1 MTKPLIKY
9 YDEAREFSNMENCAE
24 KIELAVSRLE
34 NPYNITDENRLMYH
48 TYLEKE
54 APKAVFELIDAN
66 RIRLFPLLVKYR
78 TIRKANITK
87 MVDYAQTNRKMD
99 ILSYLLNIGNEF
111 RMRPKAMDIA
121 PKFVPGKSANNDLQ
135 KLPDYDS
142 LHAGDII
149 WMGII
154 PMPWVVLDKKDG
166 KALVISKYV
175 FDCQAYH
182 SIFYKVK
189 WNDTSI
195 CKWLNGDFADRY
207 FTDIEKERIC
217 PVYID
222 KDATL
227 FMEEKLETVKNSLF
241 FLSVEE
247 AAKYFKTEEERTA
260 RITVFGK
267 RKIMWA
273 TFDVYA
279 HWWLRS
285 MTQDVLGKGA
295 TFVRLDGAIQ
305 THGGYIL
312 SNSYDEFYDHF
323 GVRPAMYINL

>member
-1 MTKPLIKY
+1 MAKPLIKY
-9 YDEAREFSNMENCAE
+9 YDEARDFNNMENCAE

-121 PKFVPGKSANNDLQ
+121 PKFVPGKSANNDVQ
-135 KLPDYDS
+135 KFPDYDS

-149 WMGII
+149 WMGSI

-166 KALVISKYV
+166 KALVISK
-175 FDCQAYH
+175 FIIDCQAYH
-182 SIFYKVK
+182 NIFYKVH
-189 WNDTSI
+189 WNDCSAY
-195 CKWLNGDFADRY
+195 KWLNREYAPRY
-207 FTDIEKERIC
+207 FTDEEQQRIH
-217 PVYID
+217 PVYISKTD
-222 KDATL
+222 DAL
-227 FMEEKLETVKNSLF
+227 YMEETENTVKNSLF
-241 FLSVEE
+241 FLSMEE
-247 AAKYFKTEEERTA
+247 AGKYFRTQDQRRA
-260 RITVFGK
+260 RISAFGK

-273 TFDVYA
+273 SFDVYA
-279 HWWLRS
+279 HWWLRTYS
-285 MTQDVLGKGA
+285 KDPVGA
-295 TFVRLDGAIQ
+295 SHVKLDGEM
-305 THGGYIL
+305 TVHGGTIL
-312 SNSYDEFYDHF
+312 SNGYDEFYDHF